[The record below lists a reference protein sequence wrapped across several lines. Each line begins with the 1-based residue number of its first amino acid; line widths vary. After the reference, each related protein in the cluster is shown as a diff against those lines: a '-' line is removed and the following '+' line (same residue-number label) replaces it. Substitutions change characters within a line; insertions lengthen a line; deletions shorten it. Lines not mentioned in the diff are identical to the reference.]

1 MDANLTTL
9 FLVSLIAVAAPLVS
23 ELPIGLRL
31 PIVVVE
37 IGLGIVA
44 GPHVLAWG
52 TPRRQDCTSPDTR
65 LDAVVPR
72 LVSSRVAAVDGQK

>member
-1 MDANLTTL
+1 MDANLSTL
-9 FLVSLIAVAAPLVS
+9 FLVSVIAVAAPLVS

-37 IGLGIVA
+37 IGLGIAV

-52 TPRRQDCTSPDTR
+52 RRPACSPFSAR
-65 LDAVVPR
+65 WA
-72 LVSSRVAAVDGQK
+72 